1 MVRRILVAVVLL
13 AACHRGGGDAD
24 KASPA
29 SAQAQPVQAPATVRA
44 PAPLTCRA
52 LDGCTSGCADAA
64 CAEACTRRLSPVARP
79 VYEALQACVGPA
91 CADGDAGPAPCREP
105 ASLGCKMC
113 VLSHCAAQATRCM
126 GN

>member
-1 MVRRILVAVVLL
+1 MVQRALVGVVVLL
-13 AACHRGGGDAD
+13 ALVAGCKRHAGAE
-24 KASPA
+24 KAPL
-29 SAQAQPVQAPATVRA
+29 

-52 LDGCTSGCADAA
+52 LQGCTDRCADAA
-64 CAEACTRRLSPVARP
+64 CAEACTHRLTTVARP